1 MEDKL
6 NSKAYQTVSQRMQT
20 EEATCALTMNNHP
33 DDGEYVESNI
43 ANTPTRQAYDTLSL
57 IRLFIIF
64 SFYAAHSMAMTA
76 KLAVPV
82 QHLLLPLVPQ
92 EKVVNHNHCWNH

>member
-33 DDGEYVESNI
+33 DDAEYGGNFFNLYRILYISKFHYLQRSE
-43 ANTPTRQAYDTLSL
+43 R
-57 IRLFIIF
+57 
-64 SFYAAHSMAMTA
+64 
-76 KLAVPV
+76 
-82 QHLLLPLVPQ
+82 
-92 EKVVNHNHCWNH
+92 

>member
-33 DDGEYVESNI
+33 DDAEYGGNFFNLQTILYISEFH
-43 ANTPTRQAYDTLSL
+43 YL
-57 IRLFIIF
+57 
-64 SFYAAHSMAMTA
+64 
-76 KLAVPV
+76 
-82 QHLLLPLVPQ
+82 
-92 EKVVNHNHCWNH
+92 